1 MNRKLVRNLAV
12 ATLAAGMLGAC
23 ASRGAE
29 ADKDSSA
36 QWWKNNMRG
45 YWYCVKR
52 DATDF
57 YRGIDRHFFNYD
69 WEDPYMD

>member
-1 MNRKLVRNLAV
+1 MNRKLARNLV
-12 ATLAAGMLGAC
+12 AAALAACTLGAC
-23 ASRGAE
+23 A
-29 ADKDSSA
+29 ADHGDDRTSSST
-36 QWWKNNMRG
+36 WWKNNMRG

>member
-1 MNRKLVRNLAV
+1 MSARF
-12 ATLAAGMLGAC
+12 AAGARRPERTLDD
-23 ASRGAE
+23 RN
-29 ADKDSSA
+29 SSA
-36 QWWKNNMRG
+36 TWWKNNMRG

-52 DATDF
+52 DATDI

>member
-1 MNRKLVRNLAV
+1 MNRKLARNLVA
-12 ATLAAGMLGAC
+12 ATLAACTLGAC
-23 ASRGAE
+23 ASRGE
-29 ADKDSSA
+29 DDRTSTST
-36 QWWKNNMRG
+36 WWKNNMRG

-69 WEDPYMD
+69 WEDPYLD